1 MTEAP
6 VREERFAVDPGHPS
20 LAGHFPGN
28 PVLPGVV
35 VLDRVISAAE
45 AWLGGGWRVG
55 GLPQVK
61 FVSPLRPGDEA
72 FIRLVL
78 RDGCVHFAVRC
89 QERAVAQGVLS
100 PAGPGTC
107 S

>member
-1 MTEAP
+1 MTEPPA
-6 VREERFAVDPGHPS
+6 REERFAVDPRHPS

-72 FIRLVL
+72 IIRLAL
-78 RDGCVHFAVRC
+78 RDGGVHFSVRC
-89 QERAVAQGVLS
+89 QERTVAQGLLS
-100 PAGPGTC
+100 PAGPGTR

>member
-1 MTEAP
+1 VTEAP
-6 VREERFAVDPGHPS
+6 AREERFVVDPRHPS

-45 AWLGGGWRVG
+45 AWLGGDWRVG

-61 FVSPLRPGDEA
+61 FASPLRPGDEA
-72 FIRLVL
+72 TIRLVL
-78 RDGCVHFAVRC
+78 REGGVHFAVRC
-89 QERAVAQGVLS
+89 QERMVAQGVLS
-100 PAGPGTC
+100 PSGGGTR